1 MKNYLLRHLQVFFY
15 TLGQLAK
22 NPVGSTMTIGVIAI
36 VLALPSG
43 VLLVIDNLESMT
55 EQWGKGDQVSLFLKK
70 KVSKEKTQRFITR
83 LRKRPEIQSLQ
94 YLSPKEALEEFKRL
108 SDFGAAVEALS
119 SNPLPGVIIIK
130 PKPASNQEDNLKK
143 LVAELEKAD
152 LVDQVQWDVRWI
164 QRLDSLLHLARRAV
178 WTLAVIL
185 SLGVLLT
192 IANTI
197 RLAVLNR
204 KDEIQVIKLVGG
216 TNTFIRRPFLY
227 QGAVQG
233 FLGALSAW
241 LILLLALWWLAGP
254 VNSMAQLYGSQFSL
268 ALPDTVFVIGLLCLG
283 TGLGWVGARV
293 AVGRIL
299 RELEPS

>member
-1 MKNYLLRHLQVFFY
+1 MKNYILRHLQVFFY

-22 NPVGSTMTIGVIAI
+22 APVASVMTIGVIAI

-43 VLLVIDNLESMT
+43 VLLVIDNLESLT

-70 KVSKEKTQRFITR
+70 KVSEEKIQRFIER
-83 LRKRPEIQSLQ
+83 LKKRPEVKSLQ
-94 YLSPKEALEEFKRL
+94 YLSPKDALEEFKRL

-130 PKPASNQEDNLKK
+130 PKPSSDQESRLRK
-143 LVAELEKAD
+143 LVAELENAD

-164 QRLDSLLHLARRAV
+164 QRLDSLLHLAKRAV
-178 WTLAVIL
+178 WALTAIL

-204 KDEIQVIKLVGG
+204 REEIQVIKLVGG
-216 TNTFIRRPFLY
+216 TSAFIRRPFLY
-227 QGAVQG
+227 LGAVQG
-233 FLGALSAW
+233 FLGAFLAW
-241 LILLLALWWLAGP
+241 LVLLTTLWWLSGP
-254 VNSMAQLYGSQFSL
+254 VNNMAQLYGSQFSL
-268 ALPDTVFVIGLLCLG
+268 DLPDMAFVLALLLLG
-283 TGLGWVGARV
+283 TLLGWLGALV

-299 RELEPS
+299 IEFEPS

>member
-1 MKNYLLRHLQVFFY
+1 MKNYILRHLQVFFY

-22 NPVGSTMTIGVIAI
+22 APVASVMTIGVIAI

-43 VLLVIDNLESMT
+43 VLLVIDNLESLT

-70 KVSKEKTQRFITR
+70 KVSEEKIQRFIER
-83 LRKRPEIQSLQ
+83 LKKRPEVKSLQ
-94 YLSPKEALEEFKRL
+94 YLSPKDALEEFKRL

-130 PKPASNQEDNLKK
+130 PKPSSDQESRLRK

-164 QRLDSLLHLARRAV
+164 QRLDSLLHLAKRAV
-178 WTLAVIL
+178 WALTAIL

-204 KDEIQVIKLVGG
+204 REEIQVIKLVGG
-216 TNTFIRRPFLY
+216 TSAFIRRPFLY
-227 QGAVQG
+227 LGAVQG
-233 FLGALSAW
+233 FLGAFLAW
-241 LILLLALWWLAGP
+241 LVLLTTLWWLSGP
-254 VNSMAQLYGSQFSL
+254 VNNMAQLYGSQFSL
-268 ALPDTVFVIGLLCLG
+268 DLPDMAFVLALLLLG
-283 TGLGWVGARV
+283 TLLGWLGALV

-299 RELEPS
+299 IEFEPS